1 MVATMIYDKPI
12 LAPVK
17 RGDVIGILKVTM
29 PGLAQQE
36 ISLVAKQDVGRGNFI
51 SRAFSSLGYLMSGGD

>member
-29 PGLAQQE
+29 PGLAPQE

-51 SRAFSSLGYLMSGGD
+51 NRAFSSLGYLMSGGE